1 VALALGRRGHFF
13 AHSRRQIK
21 TRVCCATISS
31 SDVLAVEAMEDE
43 KTPDHSNVHHMK
55 RPKRLVSRT
64 RIVMGLLLIVAIP
77 IFISLAN
84 KAVHENAE
92 AIRQGFGR

>member
-1 VALALGRRGHFF
+1 LA
-13 AHSRRQIK
+13 Q
-21 TRVCCATISS
+21 T
-31 SDVLAVEAMEDE
+31 DVLAVEAMENE
-43 KTPDHSNVHHMK
+43 KEPEPSNVHYIK